1 MNGYSNI
8 LKKIPKV
15 SMVVNN
21 QRAFLR
27 SINLVYDA
35 ASAECVEHFYPT
47 AKAVVLI
54 DTIMGANK
62 GESSN
67 FVVAPYGSG
76 KSLAATYALQVIEN
90 RLVAKNVLALVAE
103 RMQTFAGDLSER
115 IINRVNRKGAERE
128 KGIVITLHGSVKN
141 LSNSIKKGALES
153 ISRLELTDRA
163 EHLKDINC
171 HTIDDVQAFI
181 RHLLIFS
188 QKQKIGQVA
197 FIWDEFGK
205 HLETLIAEGRSA
217 ELIEV
222 QQLAEICSRQ
232 QKTPV
237 TLTLLMHQGLNNYAA
252 GLPQSVRNEWSK
264 ITGRFHEI
272 RYVDNSKE
280 IYQLIARIMSSDG
293 IKHQKLINIEV
304 PNQLQRLELFK
315 EFNKKE
321 LLELLNDSRPLDA
334 ISLYLLPRISARVA
348 QNERSLFSF
357 LNDLDNSQIIGT
369 DSLYDYFSNEMH
381 ADISV
386 GGTSKQ
392 WLQAESAI
400 SQCEGDPIQV
410 KAIKCA
416 CLLGMGLLG
425 ERTKVPK
432 ELLTLTLCGCDALSY
447 KDASSTVQKLIK
459 KKLLLYRRYNDTIS
473 VWHGTDF
480 DIRGKLEELKTSN
493 RGQFDVVGFLNKEMP
508 PRAWRP
514 LRYNAKYGIRRYCGG
529 IYASLQTL
537 ESNDLLSLEI
547 DGYYSDAKVIYFIPN
562 DDSEIKVAQRWA
574 NKIQDHR
581 VGIFIP
587 HKPIA
592 LAETALEVFCL
603 TELSRD
609 QKIISQDPLLP
620 VEIAQM
626 IDDARSYLQQLTDR
640 FTTPGEEVVI
650 YFGGEK
656 WNVKTEESFN
666 EKLSKLMEDTFN
678 LTPFVNNELIVR
690 RHVSKPIQNARK
702 KLVMGILEHAGEQ
715 PFFGFTDTEVRTPQA
730 SMYRSIFL
738 HTGLYDANK
747 ESPSFNQPDQINDP
761 GMRSVWL
768 ELKTFHSDSGERS
781 FNDLIVKL
789 QRPPYG
795 VRAALLPLLL
805 AAGYKAFARSVVLS
819 GPSGYLNDLMSSTFE
834 QICAAPALYTLRV
847 INLTPAKD
855 KYLSALAWLFF
866 YGEESTNEQVAEA
879 DLNRNKELLRQ
890 VYEAF
895 CKWRGELPAAALSAD
910 RVSKKASS
918 FQQILK
924 EPQIIP
930 DDLFLTKLPSALGC
944 SHPGTDAIKAIA
956 AVIQELTNVVS
967 AYQKQVEQVICEAF
981 SLSKGS
987 FLGPLKT
994 AASWVSCFP
1003 DEFKSSV
1010 PDLVARRIFSLVQD
1024 YKDSDERF
1032 VDELALIFVGKG
1044 VIHWDTST
1052 FNRFSEKLNELIAK
1066 MQRIIFQNP
1075 SAKGLNKGVQDL
1087 LKAEAERLK
1096 SKMIDF
1102 GFSEEDIKKIFLKR

>member
-1 MNGYSNI
+1 
-8 LKKIPKV
+8 
-15 SMVVNN
+15 MVASS
-21 QRAFLR
+21 QKAFLR

-35 ASAECVEHFYPT
+35 ASPECVEHFYPT
-47 AKAVVLI
+47 AKAVILI
-54 DTIMGANK
+54 ETIMGANTS
-62 GESSN
+62 ERLN

-76 KSLAATYALQVIEN
+76 KSLAATYVLQVIEN
-90 RLVAKNVLALVAE
+90 RVDAKDVLMRVAE
-103 RMQTFAGDLSER
+103 RMRTFAGDLSEQ
-115 IINRVNRKGAERE
+115 IIKRVNGHSPKRE
-128 KGIVITLHGSVKN
+128 KGIVITLHGSVRN
-141 LSNSIKKGALES
+141 LSNSIKKSALDS
-153 ISRLELTDRA
+153 ILRLGLIDKA
-163 EHLKDINC
+163 KHLDATNC
-171 HTIDDVQAFI
+171 QTIEDLQAFI
-181 RHLLIFS
+181 RDLLIFS
-188 QKQKIGQVA
+188 HSQKAGRVA

-205 HLETLIAEGRSA
+205 HLETLIAEGRST
-217 ELIEV
+217 ELIEI
-222 QQLAEICSRQ
+222 QQLAEICRRQ
-232 QKTPV
+232 EKTPV

-252 GLPQSVRNEWSK
+252 GLPQSIRNEWSK
-264 ITGRFHEI
+264 VAGRFHEI

-293 IKHQKLINIEV
+293 LKQQNLINVEVPDQLQKLG
-304 PNQLQRLELFK
+304 LFK

-321 LLELLNDSRPLDA
+321 LLQLLSDSRPLDA
-334 ISLYLLPRISARVA
+334 IGLYLLPRISARVA
-348 QNERSLFSF
+348 QNERTLFSF
-357 LNDLDNSQIIGT
+357 LNDLEDSQSIGT
-369 DSLYDYFSNEMH
+369 DALYDYFSNEMH

-400 SQCEGDPIQV
+400 SQCDGDPIQV

-425 ERTKVPK
+425 ERTKVPE
-432 ELLTLTLCGCDALSY
+432 ELLKLALCGYDTLRNR
-447 KDASSTVQKLIK
+447 DASAIVKILIK
-459 KKLLLYRRYNDTIS
+459 KKLLLYRKYNDTIS

-493 RGQFDVVGFLNKEMP
+493 REQFDVVGFLNKETP
-508 PRAWRP
+508 PRSWRP
-514 LRYNAKYGIRRYCGG
+514 LRYNAEHRIHRYFSGV
-529 IYASLQTL
+529 YAALHTL
-537 ESNDLLSLEI
+537 ESYDILSLEI
-547 DGYYSDAKVIYFIPN
+547 EGQYSDAKIIYFIPS
-562 DDSEIKVAQRWA
+562 DDSEIKKVQTWA
-574 NKIQDHR
+574 NRIQDHR

-587 HKPIA
+587 YKPIA
-592 LAETALEVFCL
+592 LTETALEVFCL
-603 TELSRD
+603 MELSRD
-609 QKIISQDPLLP
+609 QKIISQDPLLSI
-620 VEIAQM
+620 EIAQM

-640 FTTPGEEVVI
+640 FTTPGEDVII
-650 YFGGEK
+650 YFGGKK
-656 WNVKTEESFN
+656 WDVRTEEAFN
-666 EKLSKLMEDTFN
+666 EKLSKLMEDTFH
-678 LTPFVNNELIVR
+678 LTPVINNELIVR
-690 RHVSKPIQNARK
+690 QNVSNPIKNARK
-702 KLVMGILEHAGEQ
+702 KLVMGILEHGGEK
-715 PFFGFTDTEVRTPQA
+715 PSLGFSDTEMRTPQA

-747 ESPSFNQPDQINDP
+747 EKPRFNQPEKINDK
-761 GMRSVWL
+761 GMRHVWS
-768 ELKTFHSDSGERS
+768 EFKNFYSEVGERS
-781 FNDLIVKL
+781 FGDFIAKL
-789 QRPPYG
+789 QKPPYG

-805 AAGYKAFARSVVLS
+805 AAGYKAFARSVVLC

-847 INLTPAKD
+847 INLTSAKD

-866 YGEESTNEQVAEA
+866 YGEESTNEQVAQA

-895 CKWRGELPAAALSAD
+895 CKWRGELPVAALSAD
-910 RVSKKASS
+910 SVSKKASL

-930 DDLFLTKLPSALGC
+930 DDLFLTKLPLALGC
-944 SHPGTDAIKAIA
+944 SNPGADAIKAIA

-987 FLGPLKT
+987 SLGPLKT

-1003 DEFKSSV
+1003 DDFKSSV

-1024 YKDSDERF
+1024 YTDSDERF

-1066 MQRIIFQNP
+1066 MQRMIFQNP
-1075 SAKGLNKGVQDL
+1075 SAKGLNKGVQYL

-1096 SKMIDF
+1096 LKMIDF
-1102 GFSEEDIKKIFLKR
+1102 GFSEEEIKKIFFKK